1 MVAAGCAVVAGWT
14 HAHSKVSW
22 PLSFGMHFVDR
33 KFLGHSFLM
42 GLSRSAEEKVGAL
55 LSVKLRHILDLTAE
69 EDCNQRK

>member
-1 MVAAGCAVVAGWT
+1 MVAAGCAVMAGWT

-22 PLSFGMHFVDR
+22 PLSFGMHFMKG

-42 GLSRSAEEKVGAL
+42 GLSCSLEEKVGAQ
-55 LSVKLRHILDLTAE
+55 LSVELRHILDLTVE